1 MTDRWNV
8 TVEKEILYRLP
19 QRDDKGT
26 PPQGPAHTRWVLP
39 LPLSFSFP
47 GNSVFLYPFSP
58 GPGFAWGGNLSLPPE
73 SVPLTQVWATP
84 NTALLSPAVST
95 LPATC
100 PRCTDNLA
108 LPRSCA
114 HGWQMHR
121 AQGSSRL
128 GAFTCLYGSGFWF
141 QNFVSSFWASVV
153 NSFKNHFPNLGMRYT
168 EIVLR

>member
-1 MTDRWNV
+1 MPST
-8 TVEKEILYRLP
+8 
-19 QRDDKGT
+19 
-26 PPQGPAHTRWVLP
+26 HTL
-39 LPLSFSFP
+39 
-47 GNSVFLYPFSP
+47 
-58 GPGFAWGGNLSLPPE
+58 GFAPPTQLQLPREFCFLISLFSRARFCLGWE
-73 SVPLTQVWATP
+73 SVPPTRVWATP

-100 PRCTDNLA
+100 SRCTDNLA
-108 LPRSCA
+108 LPRACA

-121 AQGSSRL
+121 AQGSSQL

-153 NSFKNHFPNLGMRYT
+153 NSFKNHFPNLGMGYT